1 MKTLENRVR
10 KLESTM
16 TPTPMVFHVARII
29 VDPENPNPIGYTC
42 DGITIARKN
51 GETNESLHKR
61 CIDAVTWPD
70 FSHRH
75 IFEPL
80 EGVCH

>member
-1 MKTLENRVR
+1 MTTLKSRLA
-10 KLESTM
+10 KLESAM
-16 TPTPMVFHVARII
+16 TPPLVFHVARFILAP
-29 VDPENPNPIGYTC
+29 DNLNPMGYAC
-42 DGITIARKN
+42 GDITIVRGQ
-51 GETNESLHKR
+51 GESEEALHKR
-61 CIDAVTWPD
+61 CIDSVTWPD